1 MPIHDDPSL
10 AGGSIES
17 SWNRRASAFLFRLKL
32 KYKCRQRRPPTFA
45 GSVVQMQPAAT
56 PRTTAQLLKGGEFA
70 KLWRSGVVSSL
81 GDWVSLF
88 ASLELGYAIGE
99 TIGLSAALVG
109 RFLAGALFSGAAG
122 VVADRFDARRVMI
135 VADIARGFLVI
146 GLLFVSTL
154 LQLTLL
160 TFVIELFSLTRQPA
174 REAALGLAVSQNE
187 LVRGNGMLLLA
198 AFGTAPLGIVL
209 YRISSTTA
217 LGGLLS
223 SSWDPWDA
231 GFALDIA
238 TFFLS
243 AVLLRSLVLPARP
256 SVESRGEGWGIREG
270 FADLSDGLKYALGKR
285 DIRRPILI
293 IVAALLGGAP
303 LFVLGKPFTE
313 QALAAGNDAFTWVAL
328 ALGVGV
334 LAGVALTRL
343 TELSV
348 ANKETG
354 IAGGLLL
361 AGVGVIGVSQ
371 SFLVSQ
377 AVFSSVVAGAG
388 IGVAYVLV
396 FASLHTS
403 VDDYMRGRTFGTL
416 FALGRLGVVVA
427 LGLGPILAEL
437 AGIRFTLLLSGL
449 LVLAAG
455 LATVLT
461 GGMGRR

>member
-1 MPIHDDPSL
+1 MQ
-10 AGGSIES
+10 
-17 SWNRRASAFLFRLKL
+17 SAA
-32 KYKCRQRRPPTFA
+32 P
-45 GSVVQMQPAAT
+45 
-56 PRTTAQLLKGGEFA
+56 PRTTTELLKSGEFA

-99 TIGLSAALVG
+99 TVGLSAALAG

-135 VADIARGFLVI
+135 VTDIARGLLVI

-154 LQLTLL
+154 LELALL

-174 REAALGLAVSQNE
+174 REAALGVVVSKNE
-187 LVRGNGMLLLA
+187 LVRGNGLLLLA

-223 SSWDPWDA
+223 SAWDPWDA
-231 GFALDIA
+231 GFALDIG

-243 AVLLRSLVLPARP
+243 AVLLYSLVLPARP
-256 SVESRGEGWGIREG
+256 SVEARGEGWGVREG
-270 FADLSDGLKYALGKR
+270 FTDLTDGLKYVLGQR
-285 DIRRPILI
+285 EIRRPILV
-293 IVAALLGGAP
+293 IVAALFGGAP

-328 ALGVGV
+328 ALGLGV
-334 LAGVALTRL
+334 LAGVGLSRL
-343 TELSV
+343 TERSV
-348 ANKETG
+348 ANKEAG
-354 IAGGLLL
+354 IAVGLLL

-371 SFLVSQ
+371 SLFVLQAAVSS
-377 AVFSSVVAGAG
+377 AVAGAG

-403 VDDYMRGRTFGTL
+403 VDDDMRGRTFGTL
-416 FALGRLGVVVA
+416 FALGRVGVVAA
-427 LGLGPILAEL
+427 LGLGPLLAEL
-437 AGIRFTLLLSGL
+437 VGTRLTLLLSGM

-461 GGMGRR
+461 RGTGRSE